1 MTDLVRDDGTGGT
14 ARPPRATAPI
24 QAPVVSPAARE
35 GVSSLPDAPRAALL
49 ALHKALN
56 GMVDDIDHLAAE
68 GDIESLAGGYEA
80 LGEFVKAARDV
91 TRHAE
96 AAIAELMPQ
105 SKMNLGDR
113 YTLERNRSRS
123 YKWDSTEL
131 LRHLVGDRLIDP
143 DTGENVYQRLVE
155 CLPLTPS
162 LSWRAG
168 ALRRH
173 GTDPDAWRE
182 TTASRTTVRVRAHRE
197 DD

>member
-1 MTDLVRDDGTGGT
+1 
-14 ARPPRATAPI
+14 
-24 QAPVVSPAARE
+24 
-35 GVSSLPDAPRAALL
+35 
-49 ALHKALN
+49 
-56 GMVDDIDHLAAE
+56 MVDDIMAMGADGDLE
-68 GDIESLAGGYEA
+68 GLAGGYEA
-80 LGEFVKAARDV
+80 FAEFVTEARDV
-91 TRHAE
+91 LRFAE
-96 AAIAELMPQ
+96 SAMAELMPQ
-105 SKMNLGDR
+105 NKVNLGDR
-113 YTLERNRSRS
+113 YTLERNRSRT

-182 TTASRTTVRVRAHRE
+182 TTASRTTVRVRARQE